1 MVVVIGALFESIVM
15 SKSTDKKELS
25 MTSADQTRTKMWRL
39 SPDLLGLVNLGGFFF
54 ETNPAWQTVLG
65 WSEEEIRS
73 KTFID
78 FLHPDDI
85 TF

>member
-39 SPDLLGLVNLGGFFF
+39 SPDLLGLVNLGGFFRDK
-54 ETNPAWQTVLG
+54 PCLASRAWL
-65 WSEEEIRS
+65 E
-73 KTFID
+73 
-78 FLHPDDI
+78 
-85 TF
+85 